1 MTFPFD
7 SRSSTGRGPS
17 SSGRPLRDGALA
29 VLLVMAIAA
38 CEAGGR
44 EPEPAAPPGVE
55 VGHSPPAL
63 EGRLASGEP
72 VVLNPSRGERTVI
85 LFYRGESCGLCRLRL
100 EQLNSNL
107 AAYSSLG
114 ARVVAVTLDPP
125 EVSAQTAERLGGDL
139 RIISVDSAVFREW
152 EVLDSEQWAPLPGAY
167 VLDDRGVVLFRH
179 LGSHAGDRVSDATL
193 LTVLDSEPR

>member
-1 MTFPFD
+1 MTSPFHF
-7 SRSSTGRGPS
+7 RSSAGHCRPLPDRLLGRGA
-17 SSGRPLRDGALA
+17 LILLA
-29 VLLVMAIAA
+29 VSLLG
-38 CEAGGR
+38 CEGVGR

-55 VGHSPPAL
+55 VGHSPPSL
-63 EGRLASGEP
+63 EGHLPSGET
-72 VVLNPSRGERTVI
+72 VVLSPSRGERTVI

-107 AAYSSLG
+107 SGYSSLG

-125 EVSAQTAERLGGDL
+125 EVSARTADRLGGDL
-139 RIISVDSAVFREW
+139 RIISVDSTVFRQW
-152 EVLDSEQWAPLPGAY
+152 EVLDSDHGAPLPGAY